1 MPGEGSHA
9 SPQGLAPCPAPV
21 TPRAALCPGGEPLPI
36 HDQVRRL
43 LARNRRC
50 TVNLYGPRGSG
61 KTVALRHLAATLPG
75 DGRVVL
81 VDESG
86 WRWPEAET
94 TVPAEALVAA
104 TREPV
109 RDREVVGLEM
119 ARWGDDDAIEYLLAT
134 HRDQCPSVMGRLGES
149 ERGVLNGLPEL
160 WTLVLDAMCANG
172 SLVTASEA
180 LRHVLASRLGDERV
194 RRAAT
199 DYCLAKVLPPER
211 QDEPPAHVVAAD
223 PVLGRLLAY
232 RPVQLALAAQRIM
245 WDLAAGNGRDHVGSR
260 LPLEL
265 VREVATLAAFRAPVM
280 HALRRFASGHDR
292 RVHSTAA
299 TILHATD
306 TGWRPEPG
314 SKPSL
319 ASAWLRLAN
328 WDGLDLSGGSISS
341 ADLCSASLRGAKL
354 DDVAAGEA
362 KLRNACLHGASLRNL
377 RAIGAD
383 LCAADLSGACA
394 DRGHFDDANLT
405 SADLSGASFRKA
417 WFSGASLPRA
427 RLVAGDFRN
436 ARFHDVDFNCADLT
450 GANFRGAAFSGI
462 DLSRARLSGTNFR
475 GATLHECD
483 LQKVKL
489 RGAAFRDAD
498 LCGCDFTASVL
509 PGADF
514 RDAVLRNAGL
524 ADVSWEGADLRDA
537 DLTGASFHLGST
549 RSGLVGSTIP
559 CEGSRTGFYTDDYEE
574 QYYRPPEEVRKA
586 NLRGADLRG
595 AQVFGTDFYL
605 VDLRGARYSDHQ
617 AAHFRRC
624 GAIL

>member
-1 MPGEGSHA
+1 
-9 SPQGLAPCPAPV
+9 V

-43 LARNRRC
+43 IETRPGSAVSL
-50 TVNLYGPRGSG
+50 VGPHGSG
-61 KTVALRHLAATLPG
+61 KTAALRHLAATLPP
-75 DGRVVL
+75 DSPVVL
-81 VDESG
+81 VDDDGNFWTGSHHG
-86 WRWPEAET
+86 GDRL
-94 TVPAEALVAA
+94 TVVA
-104 TREPV
+104 R
-109 RDREVVGLEM
+109 RDPDSASRGVVLRM
-119 ARWGDDDAIEYLLAT
+119 ARWDTDHLIEYLLAT
-134 HRDQCPSVMGRLGES
+134 HRDRCASVMARVKDI
-149 ERGVLNGLPEL
+149 RAYDADGVAGL
-160 WTLVLDAMCANG
+160 WSVVLDAMCEHEA
-172 SLVTASEA
+172 LATPAEA
-180 LRHVLASRLGDERV
+180 LRHVLASRLGDERI

-199 DYCLAKVLPPER
+199 DYCLAKVLPPEK
-211 QDEPPAHVVAAD
+211 QDEPPAHLVAAD

-232 RPVQLALAAQRIM
+232 RPVQLALAAQRVV
-245 WDLAAGNGRDHVGSR
+245 WDLAAGDGRDHLGAR
-260 LPLEL
+260 LPMDL

-280 HALRRFASGHDR
+280 HALRRFACGHDR
-292 RVHSTAA
+292 RAHSTAA

-319 ASAWLRLAN
+319 TSAWLPGAMWAGVDLAGASVASAN
-328 WDGLDLSGGSISS
+328 LSG
-341 ADLCSASLRGAKL
+341 ADLQGAKL
-354 DDVAAGEA
+354 DDAAAGEA
-362 KLRNACLHGASLRNL
+362 KLRGTCLRGASLRNV
-377 RAIGAD
+377 RAIGAH
-383 LCAADLSGACA
+383 LFGADLSGACA
-394 DRGHFDDANLT
+394 DGGHFADAEL
-405 SADLSGASFRKA
+405 SAADLSAGSFQKA
-417 WFSGASLPRA
+417 WFSGANLQSA
-427 RLVAGDFRN
+427 RLIAADFRK
-436 ARFHDVDFNCADLT
+436 ARAQAVKLAGADCTGADFRGAHFSGVDLT
-450 GANFRGAAFSGI
+450 EAKLSGANFAGAHLI
-462 DLSRARLSGTNFR
+462 Q
-475 GATLHECD
+475 CD
-483 LQKVKL
+483 LQNVAL
-489 RGAAFRDAD
+489 HSAAFRDAE
-498 LCGCDFTASVL
+498 LCGCDFTASVM

-605 VDLRGARYSDHQ
+605 VDLRGARYSDVQ